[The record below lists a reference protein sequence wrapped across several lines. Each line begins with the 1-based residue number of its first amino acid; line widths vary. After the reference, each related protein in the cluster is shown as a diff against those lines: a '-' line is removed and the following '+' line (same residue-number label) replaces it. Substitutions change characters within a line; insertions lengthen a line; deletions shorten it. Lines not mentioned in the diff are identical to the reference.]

1 MRTNRA
7 TRRRAAKK
15 AANSW
20 LLKSTMLLPL
30 AAGPALVHAQDAQ
43 EAAAAAA
50 VGMASSDANE
60 SEPEPEVV
68 IVTGTRATGVDV
80 YDSSSPIQVLAAEE
94 IQSAGKPDLMS
105 ALANIVPSF
114 TAQAF
119 GGDMANQTLQAKLR
133 GLSPNHVLVLVNG
146 KRRHT
151 TGSLAILGGP
161 YQGGAGVDLNFIP
174 VDSIDHV
181 EVLTDGA
188 AAQYGTD
195 AIAGVIN
202 IIQKKQPTGGNVN
215 YSHGGNYAGDG
226 DTSNF
231 SGDLGLEATSGSF
244 VNIAAEYREHA
255 HTNRGDIDPRVVY
268 APNLAT
274 FPGSNMPFAKGYP
287 YLNQIF
293 GDAAYEIKLV
303 SLNAGIPIGD
313 NAELYASGTWGDKH
327 AASFENYRVPT
338 RVSYLDPDTG
348 ERTYLHPFGFNPRE
362 ETEESD
368 HSATAGF
375 KGDVGTWN
383 YDISTTYGKDEINLF
398 TRDSANA
405 TLYATTGQTPT
416 NFFDG
421 RYTMTQWTSNADIT
435 KEIDIGLTAP
445 MNLAFG
451 AEYRK
456 ETWTADPGDA
466 ASRYFEG
473 GQSFPGISTSDSG
486 NHDRDVTAAY
496 VDVVIS
502 PLEKLRL
509 DIAGRY
515 EDYSDFGNT
524 TVGKLSARYELTD
537 AFALRGTV
545 STGFRAP
552 TLAEEFYSATNVG
565 PRTAFVQ
572 MPPNA
577 PASALLGLGSG
588 LQPEKSTNYSVGFVF
603 RPDKAMSL
611 TVDAYQVEVR
621 NRIAATST
629 FYGTI
634 GGELFSQAIVDA
646 IIANGNVLDPE
657 VTAEG
662 DTGINLFTN
671 GVTTRTRGLDVAFD
685 YGMELGSANVNWSVA
700 ATYNETEVTSV
711 RATPTELG
719 DQALFDKVAL
729 SDLTDTA
736 PKFLLN
742 LGARFAWDRL
752 SFSVHELVYGKT
764 SEFENDGGEVASFY
778 GTNVPAGTPDPD
790 PITGL
795 RYMKTEIPVT
805 PITNLELSFEAMES
819 LSLNIGATNVFD
831 KFPNRRNSTLRAAQ
845 FGSNDN
851 SAVSGLPS
859 FSPFGINGAYYY
871 GKLVYKF

>member
-7 TRRRAAKK
+7 TRHNAANK
-15 AANSW
+15 AANRW
-20 LLKSTMLLPL
+20 LLKSTALLPL
-30 AAGPALVHAQDAQ
+30 AISAALAQAQ
-43 EAAAAAA
+43 EAAT
-50 VGMASSDANE
+50 E
-60 SEPEPEVV
+60 EPEPETV
-68 IVTGTRATGVDV
+68 IVTGTRATGVDTFT
-80 YDSSSPIQVLAAEE
+80 SSSPVQVLAAKD

-181 EVLTDGA
+181 EVLTEGA

-202 IIQKKQPTGGNVN
+202 ILQKRQPSGASVSYSRGGM
-215 YSHGGNYAGDG
+215 YAGDG
-226 DTSNF
+226 DTNSY
-231 SGDLGLEATSGSF
+231 SGNIGLGAEGGSF
-244 VNIAAEYREHA
+244 FNITAEYRDHA
-255 HTNRGDIDPRVVY
+255 HTDRGDVDPRGVNP
-268 APNLAT
+268 ANIAT
-274 FPGSNMPFAKGYP
+274 FPGSNMPLAEGYP
-287 YLNQIF
+287 YINHIF

-313 NAELYASGTWGDKH
+313 DAELYASGTYGDKH

-338 RVSYLDPDTG
+338 RVSYLAPG
-348 ERTYLHPFGFNPRE
+348 APASERVYFAPFGFNPRE
-362 ETEESD
+362 ESEETD
-368 HSATAGF
+368 HQAAVGF
-375 KGDVGTWN
+375 KGSAGTWDW
-383 YDISTTYGKDEINLF
+383 DISTSYGKDDIDIF

-405 TLYATTGQTPT
+405 TLFSQTGETPT
-416 NFFDG
+416 AFYDG
-421 RYTMTQWTSNADIT
+421 NYVQTQWTSNLDVT
-435 KEIDIGLTAP
+435 KEIDMGLAAP

-456 ETWTADPGDA
+456 ETWTASPGDEF
-466 ASRYFEG
+466 SRYFEG

-486 NHDRDVTAAY
+486 SHERDVTAAY

-502 PLEKLRL
+502 PIEALRL
-509 DIAGRY
+509 DLAVRY
-515 EDYSDFGNT
+515 EDYSDFGDT
-524 TVGKLSARYELTD
+524 TVGKLSARYEITD
-537 AFALRGTV
+537 SFALRGTV

-552 TLAEEFYSATNVG
+552 TLAESYYSATNVG
-565 PRTAFVQ
+565 PTTAFVQ

-577 PASALLGLGSG
+577 PASALLGLGAG
-588 LQPEKSTNYSVGFVF
+588 LQPEKSTNYSLGFVF

-611 TVDAYQVEVR
+611 TFDMYQVEVR

-634 GGELFSQAIVDA
+634 NGELFSQAIVDA

-657 VTAEG
+657 VTENG
-662 DTGINLFTN
+662 DIGINLFTN
-671 GVTTRTRGLDVAFD
+671 GVTTRTRGVDVAFN
-685 YGMELGSANVNWSVA
+685 YGMEMGSANVDWSVA
-700 ATYNETEVTSV
+700 GTYNETEVLSI
-711 RATPTELG
+711 RDTPTELG

-729 SDLTDTA
+729 ADLTETA

-742 LGARFAWDRL
+742 LGAKFEWDRL
-752 SFSVHELVYGKT
+752 SFSVHELVYGK
-764 SEFENDGGEVASFY
+764 SAQYENDGGAIDAFY
-778 GTNVPAGTPDPD
+778 GDDIPAGTPDPD
-790 PITGL
+790 PVTGL
-795 RYMKTEIPVT
+795 RYMRTEIPVT
-805 PITNLELSFEAMES
+805 PITNMEVSFKAMDTLSFTV
-819 LSLNIGATNVFD
+819 GATNVFD
-831 KFPNRRNSTLRAAQ
+831 QYPNKRNGIFRAAQ
-845 FGSNDN
+845 FGNSDN
-851 SAVSGLPS
+851 SYVAGRPS

-871 GKLVYKF
+871 GKMVFSF